1 MGQLSPDDEFWL
13 KTMAQVLQF
22 NSLQISAIH
31 QHNMMDSLAYRLK
44 IARAAKNPQLIELL
58 EQEKRQIAADCTG
71 RKAFNALEAGLEAA
85 KQGLSKIFF
94 GGSTLQVSEFNL
106 GSDHWWYAFDPRT
119 GACVYADSE
128 VELRL
133 WIKTN
138 YRGV

>member
-1 MGQLSPDDEFWL
+1 
-13 KTMAQVLQF
+13 MAQGLQF
-22 NSLQISAIH
+22 NPLQTSAIH
-31 QHNMMDSLAYRLK
+31 QHNMMDSLAYRLE
-44 IARAAKNPQLIELL
+44 IARAARNTQLIELL
-58 EQEKRQIAADCTG
+58 EQEKRQISTHSTS
-71 RKAFNALEAGLEAA
+71 RKALNALEAWLEAA
-85 KQGLSKIFF
+85 KEGLRTVFF

-133 WIKTN
+133 WIKAN

>member
-1 MGQLSPDDEFWL
+1 
-13 KTMAQVLQF
+13 
-22 NSLQISAIH
+22 
-31 QHNMMDSLAYRLK
+31 MDSLAYRLK
-44 IARAAKNPQLIELL
+44 IARAAKNMQLIELL
-58 EQEKRQIAADCTG
+58 EHEKRQIAADST
-71 RKAFNALEAGLEAA
+71 ALSALEAWLEAA
-85 KQGLSKIFF
+85 KERLSKVFF